1 MADQRVLRVFTKSGG
16 QFEVVLRGDKFVR
29 LPRPEAGSDDLE
41 GLTRI
46 LVYDRPDAAE
56 PAFAFDAVP
65 LEARLSHVHIRKG
78 GREALVMF
86 GVRCALRG
94 GAPLVILE
102 LELRKDFHAAF
113 LKVRD
118 LENTGPEIFETVRRL
133 RDIPAIWEQSTRRV
147 PGRAGAP
154 VEPALGVRLEDSIRV
169 SLGRHP
175 GSSEGATTLSLQ
187 FERDVELDGPEPLP
201 FRLQPGAKAEE
212 RKGVQLVQRPCT
224 AGPLSSRPETA
235 CACALELRGLR
246 DRWVFEAWNRHVVRP
261 YLEGLH
267 TVQSGRP
274 MSLLPRWKTVQEGA
288 AHREPKDLTGKD
300 AWMVLGRLEE
310 GFPQEPRIGRE
321 ARTRWSLQPARQIH
335 TLADLPGFV
344 THEGAPF
351 LTPLRLSAP
360 AQDAETVL
368 AEPSAHSMESV
379 RLLRFAAARVPPAAG
394 ASVEPQTVRV
404 GALDLGIDPLPQAD
418 AKPGEWLATVSFR
431 PGGAAEFR
439 RSLPIVDLTAVLR
452 LATVEPGAQDPLP
465 GEEFVAED
473 EPPERGGAAS
483 GFRRRLP
490 LVIPHTALEP
500 EKADPSGGFVV
511 EARERTLDAASQTIT
526 LNLKRPEDAET
537 PEGADRAV
545 ALDRILVIDTEP
557 FLVARVEV
565 PPLLS
570 PDPLLGAEI
579 GNWSNRS
586 PEGAGWELRARA
598 GGFTL
603 VLPPQGVG
611 EEMERSENSE
621 VLEHLQDIAP
631 NEPADFRF
639 SPPAR
644 FRLLASFFRQNFAE
658 APWNLRRILGFPG
671 QRAPGAGVVDLSFE
685 LLYGMACRVDA
696 PFLRLAE
703 LAALLGAPAGRL
715 PPSPADADLRAAG
728 KRSVDW
734 IKLYGDFAA
743 RWTETLRL
751 QRARIG
757 LLEPWSA
764 AQPAGLVLREG
775 VECRLRA
782 TAQLRFP
789 GDPERI
795 ENPALRDHATT
806 GLAGGV
812 AWPFEST
819 NIYNAVW
826 RVPTSDEAEV
836 AQPRFSALGG
846 WGSQKVSFDN
856 RRTTIHASVAMGR
869 TFYQATERIG
879 RIGVFWNRAKHVVIY
894 ERTVRRAD
902 QFSGDQDELAG
913 RPVLRKVREY
923 VEILETDRRYPESG
937 AAPAMRGFV
946 LACSFPPHARIINV
960 NTRWGRDVGDIG
972 WAVPLWDPAEAR
984 AKPEVY
990 PRPEVLLEV
999 AADPESGAPTEKVR
1013 IEDPHKLVFYT
1024 DTRAGT
1030 DSRTDLWEP
1039 VWGVD
1044 YLDLLQQ
1051 VETLPESD
1059 ASLGAEREDA
1069 EPVRSGHDR
1078 FTYAVAPSP
1087 RGVNLV
1093 AERAGRVL
1101 GAVIANVTMMRAPAL
1116 RLPEKDPEDAKEL
1129 EKLREL
1135 KEFVEKEAALS
1146 DLTGD
1151 VAGAFDP
1158 LLARLA
1164 ETGRVE
1170 EVAKLLGQAKARLE
1184 RVRGAVGKLQGEAPD
1199 LCRELGVAAQGVF
1212 DGAAQTIRPGLSRF
1226 RGRLLELL
1234 GGLDPA
1240 TWREE
1245 APALID
1251 RAFDELDG
1259 FLTAKVAVLDLKQ
1272 LPPGVDRAL
1281 ADFEEAAGR
1290 WVELA
1295 DAMKEAVET
1304 AADPDALR
1312 KEARRRL
1319 DELERRL
1326 QREVQRLDAAAAAV
1340 FGGWSGGRLDRA
1352 RAALLGIGRS
1362 LQVQVRRV
1370 DAAIATVTGEPAKL
1384 QAAVLE
1390 ALAELRQA
1398 LDDAAKAPRSAVE
1411 DARARVRALA
1421 DNVQTW
1427 PEAARAELHALVNAL
1442 PNLESLQGAVARL
1455 LDDDSFADVLARWRG
1470 MVGKRAMAACSALVP
1485 PLTEL
1490 ADLLVIDDVE
1500 AALERLVER
1509 APEELRELR
1518 DGLVRLRDS
1527 TRTRYAAYAEQARG
1541 AIAAQRRALENR
1553 LPKADGALRL
1563 VRAFG
1568 DAPRV
1573 PGLGFNRRRIE
1584 YWFDEAAR
1592 VTMTPVVA
1600 RVRTALDD
1608 AGARLEALGTQV
1620 PTRELAERLLP
1631 AGLESFSLS
1640 RVFPRF
1646 AGLQLD
1652 DLFPGLRLP
1661 GAANQ
1666 GVQITHGVD
1675 RQSLR
1680 AWVDTE
1686 IDVPL
1691 ADRPATLFSIG
1702 PVTVRLLKGR
1712 FRARARVEAGPGRPP
1727 AAVTTGAISGDWE
1740 LAVGGMVLAVF
1751 RDTALAYDESGHLRF
1766 GISPEKVELQAAL
1779 RFLSQLMDSF
1789 GYSGSGFAVGLLPLP
1804 QIGVRSLLDLPLP
1817 DVQFGAF
1824 GIANLRLSSSFV
1836 LRLDGGF
1843 RMDVS
1848 LAVARKTA
1856 PFTLTV
1862 FILGG
1867 GGWLEATA
1875 SYAPS
1880 TGKVETRV
1888 TIGIVAGASL
1898 RIALGPI
1905 RGGVWVT
1912 FGIYAEFQS
1921 GAGGGLTVG
1930 FVLVIGG
1937 EVCLAGIVTV
1947 SILLRLEARYG
1958 QDGSV
1963 VGLGTFSAKIKI
1975 CWCFTLEIRKDIEYV
1990 LVSGG
1995 QGAARRSL
2003 ASAGGGDAYDH
2014 AAEAYLNRFEKT
2026 SAGS

>member
-1 MADQRVLRVFTKSGG
+1 MADQRVLQVFTKDGG
-16 QFEVVLRGDKFVR
+16 PFEVVLRGGRFVI
-29 LPRPEAGSDDLE
+29 LPEPETGSAADLE
-41 GLTRI
+41 GLTRV
-46 LVYDRPDAAE
+46 LVYDRADAVE
-56 PAFAFDAVP
+56 PAFAFDTVL
-65 LEARLSHVHIRKG
+65 LEAKLSHVQIRK
-78 GREALVMF
+78 ENSEVLVMF

-94 GAPLVILE
+94 GAAPLVLLE
-102 LELRKDFHAAF
+102 LELRKDFRAAF
-113 LKVRD
+113 LRVRD
-118 LENTGPEIFETVRRL
+118 LENDGSTILQTPRRL
-133 RDIPAIWEQSTRRV
+133 RDIPSIWVQSARKV
-147 PGRAGAP
+147 PGQAGAP

-169 SLGRHP
+169 SLARHP
-175 GSSEGATTLSLQ
+175 DSAEGAETLSLQ
-187 FERDVELDGPEPLP
+187 FERDAEFDGPEPLP
-201 FRLQPGAKAEE
+201 FRLQPGEKSEE
-212 RKGVQLVQRPCT
+212 RRGVKLVQHPCA
-224 AGPLSSRPETA
+224 AGPLSSPPAET
-235 CACALELRGLR
+235 CACGMELRGLR

-274 MSLLPRWKTVQEGA
+274 MSLLPRWRTVQEGA

-300 AWMVLGRLEE
+300 AWTVLGRLEE
-310 GFPQEPRIGRE
+310 GFPQRPRIGHE
-321 ARTRWSLQPARQIH
+321 ARTRWSLQPAREIH

-344 THEGAPF
+344 THEGTPF

-368 AEPSAHSMESV
+368 AEPSAHSTESV
-379 RLLRFAAARVPPAAG
+379 RLLRFAAAAVSPAPG
-394 ASVEPQTVRV
+394 AAVEAQMVRV
-404 GALDLGIDPLPQAD
+404 GALDLGIDPLPKAERGD
-418 AKPGEWLATVSFR
+418 WLVAVSFR
-431 PGGAAEFR
+431 PGDAAEFR
-439 RSLPIVDLTAVLR
+439 RSLPIVDLAAALR
-452 LATVEPGAQDPLP
+452 LTTVEPGAQDPLP
-465 GEEFVAED
+465 GEEFVPED
-473 EPPERGGAAS
+473 EPPERGGGAS
-483 GFRRRLP
+483 GFRPRPP

-500 EKADPSGGFVV
+500 EQADASGGFVL

-526 LNLKRPEDAET
+526 LNLKRPE
-537 PEGADRAV
+537 GAGGTGEAGGAV
-545 ALDRILVIDTEP
+545 ASDRILVIDPEP

-565 PPLLS
+565 PPLQR

-598 GGFTL
+598 DGFTL

-611 EEMERSENSE
+611 EEMER
-621 VLEHLQDIAP
+621 VL
-631 NEPADFRF
+631 NEDSPLPDHRLDLEDGRPADFRF

-671 QRAPGAGVVDLSFE
+671 QRAPGAGVVELSFE
-685 LLYGMACRVDA
+685 LLYGMTFRVDA

-703 LAALLGAPAGRL
+703 LAALLGAPPGRL
-715 PPSPADADLRAAG
+715 PPSPTEVDLRAAG
-728 KRSVDW
+728 ARSGDW
-734 IKLYGDFAA
+734 IRLYGDYAA
-743 RWTETLRL
+743 RWAETLRL
-751 QRARIG
+751 QRARLG
-757 LLEPWSA
+757 LLEPWSV
-764 AQPAGLVLREG
+764 AQPADLVLGGDG
-775 VECRLRA
+775 VECWLRA

-789 GDPERI
+789 GDPDRI
-795 ENPALRDHATT
+795 ENPALRRHATE

-846 WGSQKVSFDN
+846 WGSQKASFDN

-894 ERTVRRAD
+894 QRTVRRAS
-902 QFSGDQDELAG
+902 QFSDDQDELAG

-937 AAPAMRGFV
+937 AAPAVRGFV
-946 LACSFPPHARIINV
+946 LGCSFPPHARIINV
-960 NTRWGRDVGDIG
+960 NSRWSRDVGEIG
-972 WAVPLWDPAEAR
+972 WAVPLWDPAEAE

-999 AADPESGAPTEKVR
+999 ACDPESGSPTEKVR
-1013 IEDPHKLVFYT
+1013 IQEPHKLVFYT

-1044 YLDLLQQ
+1044 YLDLLQ
-1051 VETLPESD
+1051 ETDSLREDD
-1059 ASLGAEREDA
+1059 ASLSNEREDA

-1078 FTYAVAPSP
+1078 FTYAVAPPP

-1101 GAVIANVTMMRAPAL
+1101 GAVVANVTMMRAPAL
-1116 RLPEKDPEDAKEL
+1116 RLPEGD
-1129 EKLREL
+1129 L
-1135 KEFVEKEAALS
+1135 KEFVRKEAALS

-1151 VAGAFDP
+1151 VASAFDP
-1158 LLARLA
+1158 LLERLA

-1170 EVAKLLGQAKARLE
+1170 EVAKLLDQAKARLE
-1184 RVRGAVGKLQGEAPD
+1184 RVRGAVEKLHSEVPD
-1199 LCRELGVAAQGVF
+1199 VCRELGVAAQGVF
-1212 DGAAQTIRPGLSRF
+1212 DGVAQTIRPGLSRL
-1226 RGRLLELL
+1226 RDRLLELL

-1240 TWREE
+1240 TWKAE
-1245 APALID
+1245 APVLID
-1251 RAFDELDG
+1251 QAFDELDR
-1259 FLTAKVAVLDLKQ
+1259 FLAAKVAVLDLKK
-1272 LPPGVDRAL
+1272 LPESVETAL
-1281 ADFEEAAGR
+1281 ADFERAAAEL
-1290 WVELA
+1290 VKLA
-1295 DAMKEAVET
+1295 DTMKEAVEA
-1304 AADPDALR
+1304 AADPDTLR
-1312 KEARRRL
+1312 NEARRRL
-1319 DELERRL
+1319 DELDRRL

-1352 RAALLGIGRS
+1352 RAALLGIGRR
-1362 LQVQVRRV
+1362 LQEQVRLV
-1370 DAAIATVTGEPAKL
+1370 DAAIA
-1384 QAAVLE
+1384 AATEELTE
-1390 ALAELRQA
+1390 LRAAALAALGKLRQA
-1398 LDDAAKAPRSAVE
+1398 LDEAAKAPRSAVE
-1411 DARARVRALA
+1411 DAHARVKVLA
-1421 DNVQTW
+1421 DTVQTW
-1427 PEAARAELHALVNAL
+1427 PEAGRAELHALVGML
-1442 PNLESLQGAVARL
+1442 PDPESLQGAVGRL

-1470 MVGKRAMAACSALVP
+1470 MVGQRAVAACGALVP
-1485 PLTEL
+1485 PL
-1490 ADLLVIDDVE
+1490 ADLAGLLVPDDVE
-1500 AALERLVER
+1500 AALERLVGR
-1509 APEELRELR
+1509 APEDLREFR
-1518 DGLVRLRDS
+1518 DELARLRDRA
-1527 TRTRYAAYAEQARG
+1527 RTRYNAYAEQARG
-1541 AIAAQRRALENR
+1541 AIAARRREFEEK

-1573 PGLGFNRRRIE
+1573 PGLGFNRKRIE
-1584 YWFDEAAR
+1584 YWFDEAAK

-1600 RVRTALDD
+1600 RVRTALDE
-1608 AGARLEALGTQV
+1608 AGAGLEALGTRV

-1666 GVQITHGVD
+1666 GVKITHGVD

-1686 IDVPL
+1686 VEVPL
-1691 ADRPATLFSIG
+1691 ADRPATLFAIG

-1712 FRARARVEAGPGRPP
+1712 FRARARVEAAPGRPP
-1727 AAVTTGAISGDWE
+1727 AAVATGAISGDWE

-1751 RDTALAYDESGHLRF
+1751 RDTALVYDESGRLRF

-1789 GYSGSGFAVGLLPLP
+1789 GYSDSGFSVGLLPLP

-1836 LRLDGGF
+1836 LRLDSGF
-1843 RMDVS
+1843 RMDLS

-1862 FILGG
+1862 FILSG

-1875 SYAPS
+1875 SYAPA
-1880 TGKVETRV
+1880 TRKVETRV

-1963 VGLGTFSAKIKI
+1963 VGLGTFNAKIKI

-1995 QGAARRSL
+1995 QGAASRSL
-2003 ASAGGGDAYDH
+2003 ASAGDGDAYDH
-2014 AAEAYLNRFEKT
+2014 AAEAYLNRFENT